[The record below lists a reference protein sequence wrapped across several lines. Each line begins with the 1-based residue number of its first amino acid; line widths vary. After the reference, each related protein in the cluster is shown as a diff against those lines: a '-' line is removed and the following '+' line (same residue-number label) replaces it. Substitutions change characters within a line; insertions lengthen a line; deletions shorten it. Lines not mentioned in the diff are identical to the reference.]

1 MSTGNLPAPAPSYGV
16 LARLGLSTA
25 DERIGRG
32 LGESRLIGGAL
43 ALSHKLHDAL
53 RNWIQGSAFAKHGEA
68 LALGATGLLFLASP
82 WVGTG
87 INAALVLLALAFVL
101 FRLLCQPDTR
111 APFSALDLLVLA
123 FIAVHVISA
132 GFSYYL
138 VPSVKGIAKMV
149 IYWSAY
155 FVFRQVLQSRFAFMV
170 VVGCLL
176 GSAAVESAYGVYQW
190 IIGVEPLAN
199 WEDPETLDPLT
210 RVYGSLMNPNLLAGY
225 LMAVF
230 PLALTAA
237 AVWRGPWRV
246 AAIAAAALSP
256 LCVWFTYSR
265 GAYLG
270 MVASV
275 AVFGLMATW
284 LAWPRLKQQRTL
296 MYGAAAGVVG
306 VFALLVLRIATSP
319 QLQGR
324 IASIF
329 TLRGHSSNS
338 FRMNVWIG
346 VMDMV
351 RDNWLIGIGIGNSTF
366 RKMYGLYMVS
376 GFEALGAYNVFLEV
390 LAEMGVIGLVVFLAM
405 LLAFT
410 ARNLDTFRRGQGAQ
424 RWWAAAILAALAGT
438 FVMGMVDTVYYR
450 PSIQLQFWL
459 LLAMTIAIAPRND
472 APPAIETPDNA
483 VK

>member
-1 MSTGNLPAPAPSYGV
+1 MNTGNLPAPAPRGL
-16 LARLGLSTA
+16 LARLGLATA
-25 DERIGRG
+25 DERLGRAPG
-32 LGESRLIGGAL
+32 DSRLVGAAL
-43 ALSHKLHDAL
+43 ATSHRLHDAL
-53 RNWIQGSAFAKHGEA
+53 RGWIQGSVFARHAEA

-87 INAALVLLALAFVL
+87 INAALVLLALAFVI

-138 VPSVKGIAKMV
+138 VPSLKGIAKMV
-149 IYWSAY
+149 IYWGAY
-155 FVFRQVLQSRFAFMV
+155 FVFRQVLQSRQAFMV
-170 VVGCLL
+170 VVGALL
-176 GSAAVESAYGVYQW
+176 GTAALESAYGVYQW

-246 AAIAAAALSP
+246 VAIGAAALSP

-265 GAYLG
+265 GAYIG
-270 MVASV
+270 MVASI

-284 LAWPRLKQQRTL
+284 LAWPRLKQQRKL

-306 VFALLVLRIATSP
+306 VFGLVVARIATSP
-319 QLQGR
+319 QLQER

-338 FRMNVWIG
+338 FRMNVWLG
-346 VMDMV
+346 VADMV
-351 RDNWLIGIGIGNSTF
+351 RDNWVIGIGIGNTTF

-376 GFEALGAYNVFLEV
+376 GYEALGAYNVFLEV
-390 LAEMGVIGLVVFLAM
+390 LAEMGVVGLAVFLA
-405 LLAFT
+405 LLVAFV

-438 FVMGMVDTVYYR
+438 FAMGMVDTVFYR
-450 PSIQLQFWL
+450 PSVQLQFWL
-459 LLAMTIAIAPRND
+459 LLAMTIAIAPRNQE
-472 APPAIETPDNA
+472 AVASETPPGA

>member
-1 MSTGNLPAPAPSYGV
+1 MTTGEIREPTPRNL
-16 LARLGLSTA
+16 LTRLGLATA
-25 DERIGRG
+25 EESLGRA

-43 ALSHKLHDAL
+43 TLSHKLHDRL
-53 RNWIQGSAFAKHGEA
+53 RGWIQGSEFARHGEL
-68 LALGATGLLFLASP
+68 LALFATSLLLLASP

-87 INAALVLLALAFVL
+87 VNAALVLLALAFVC

-111 APFSALDLLVLA
+111 APFSSLDLAVLA
-123 FIAVHVISA
+123 FVAVHFVSA

-138 VPSVKGIAKMV
+138 VPSLKGVAKML

-155 FVFRQVLQSRFAFMV
+155 FVFRQVLQSRTAFLAV
-170 VVGCLL
+170 IGCLL
-176 GSAAVESAYGVYQW
+176 ATVAVESAYGVFQW
-190 IIGVEPLAN
+190 IVGVEPLAN

-225 LMAVF
+225 LLPAF

-237 AVWRGPWRV
+237 AVWRGPWR
-246 AAIAAAALSP
+246 ALGIAAAVLAP
-256 LCVWFTYSR
+256 LCMWFTYSR

-270 MVASV
+270 MAASV

-284 LAWPRLKQQRTL
+284 LAWPRLKQQKRL
-296 MYGAAAGVVG
+296 LAAFATGVGG

-319 QLQGR
+319 QLQER

-346 VMDMV
+346 VFEMIQ
-351 RDNWLIGIGIGNSTF
+351 DNWLIGIGIGNSAF

-376 GFEALGAYNVFLEV
+376 GYEALGAYNIFLEV
-390 LAEMGVIGLVVFLAM
+390 LAEMGVVGLVAFLWL

-424 RWWAAAILAALAGT
+424 RWWAAAILAAFAGT
-438 FVMGMVDTVYYR
+438 LTMGMVDTIFYR
-450 PSIQLQFWL
+450 PAVQLQFWL
-459 LLAMTIAIAPRND
+459 LLAMTIAIAPR
-472 APPAIETPDNA
+472 ATPLPAADNPEKA

>member
-1 MSTGNLPAPAPSYGV
+1 MSTGEFREPAPRGF
-16 LARLGLSTA
+16 LARVGLATSEDRLGRA
-25 DERIGRG
+25 
-32 LGESRLIGGAL
+32 LGESRLIGGTL

-53 RNWIQGSAFAKHGEA
+53 RGWIQGSAFAKHGELMA
-68 LALGATGLLFLASP
+68 LVATGLLFLVSP

-87 INAALVLLALAFVL
+87 LNAAVVLLALAFVA
-101 FRLLCQPDTR
+101 FRLFCQPDTR
-111 APFSALDLLVLA
+111 APFSSLDLAVLA
-123 FIAVHVISA
+123 FIAVHFVSA

-138 VPSVKGIAKMV
+138 VPSLKGIAKMV

-155 FVFRQVLQSRFAFMV
+155 FVFRQVLQSRTAFFV

-176 GSAAVESAYGVYQW
+176 ASATAESAYGVFQW
-190 IIGVEPLAN
+190 IVGVEPLAN

-225 LMAVF
+225 LLPVF

-237 AVWRGPWRV
+237 AMWRGPWRALGV
-246 AAIAAAALSP
+246 AAAVLSP

-270 MVASV
+270 LAASV

-284 LAWPRLKQQRTL
+284 LAWPRLKQQRNL
-296 MYGAAAGVVG
+296 MAALAAGVVG
-306 VFALLVLRIATSP
+306 VFGLIALRIATSP
-319 QLQGR
+319 QLQER

-346 VMDMV
+346 VFDMV
-351 RDNWLIGIGIGNSTF
+351 RDNWAIGIGIGNTAF

-376 GFEALGAYNVFLEV
+376 GFEALGAYNIFLEV
-390 LAEMGVIGLVVFLAM
+390 LAEMGVVGLVVFVW
-405 LLAFT
+405 LLVAFT

-424 RWWAAAILAALAGT
+424 RWWAAAILGAFAGT
-438 FVMGMVDTVYYR
+438 FVMGMVDTVFYR
-450 PSIQLQFWL
+450 PAVQLQFWL
-459 LLAMTIAIAPRND
+459 LLAMTIAIAPRSGL
-472 APPAIETPDNA
+472 APSAENPQDA

>member
-1 MSTGNLPAPAPSYGV
+1 MATGEIREPTPRTPLT
-16 LARLGLSTA
+16 RLGLATA
-25 DERIGRG
+25 EGRLG
-32 LGESRLIGGAL
+32 RALGESRLIGGAL
-43 ALSHKLHDAL
+43 GLSHKLHDAM
-53 RNWIQGSAFAKHGEA
+53 RGWIQGSVFARHTEA

-87 INAALVLLALAFVL
+87 INAALVLLALAFVV
-101 FRLLCQPDTR
+101 FRLFCQPDTR
-111 APFSALDLLVLA
+111 APFSSLDLAVLA
-123 FIAVHVISA
+123 FVAVHFVAA
-132 GFSYYL
+132 GFSSYL
-138 VPSVKGIAKMV
+138 VPSLKGIAKML

-155 FVFRQVLQSRFAFMV
+155 FVFRQVLQTRPAFFV
-170 VVGCLL
+170 VVACLL
-176 GSAAVESAYGVYQW
+176 GSAAAESAYGVFQW
-190 IIGVEPLAN
+190 IVGVEPLAN

-225 LMAVF
+225 LLPVF

-237 AVWRGPWRV
+237 AVWRGPWRYLGV
-246 AAIAAAALSP
+246 AAAALSP
-256 LCVWFTYSR
+256 ICMWFTYSR

-284 LAWPRLKQQRTL
+284 LAWPWLKQQKAV
-296 MYGAAAGVVG
+296 MAAAAAGVVG

-319 QLQGR
+319 QLQER

-351 RDNWLIGIGIGNSTF
+351 RDNWVIGIGIGNTAF

-376 GFEALGAYNVFLEV
+376 GYEALGAYNVFLEV
-390 LAEMGVIGLVVFLAM
+390 LAEMGVVGLVVWLW
-405 LLAFT
+405 LLVAFS
-410 ARNLDTFRRGQGAQ
+410 ARNLDTFKRGQGAQ
-424 RWWAAAILAALAGT
+424 RWWAAAILAAFAGT
-438 FVMGMVDTVYYR
+438 FVMGMVDTVFYR
-450 PSIQLQFWL
+450 PAVQLQFWL
-459 LLAMTIAIAPRND
+459 LLAMTIAIAPRN
-472 APPAIETPDNA
+472 APDPGDPNPENA